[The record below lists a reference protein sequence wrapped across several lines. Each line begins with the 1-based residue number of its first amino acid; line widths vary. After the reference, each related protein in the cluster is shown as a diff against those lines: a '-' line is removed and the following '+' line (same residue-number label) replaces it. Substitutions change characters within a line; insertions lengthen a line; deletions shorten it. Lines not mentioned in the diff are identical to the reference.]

1 MALGARRSRPWS
13 RHRREGLKVVAVP
26 NLTDFP
32 PTLPALWARCCDRAG
47 ERDLAVTDTGRHV
60 TYAEAEHA
68 SRALAGELLAAGV
81 GKGTRVG
88 ILLPQAPEWVLAY
101 LAIGRVGGVAVTIS
115 TFAKP
120 FELAKILA
128 HSDIALLLTVPRL
141 LGRDVGAEL
150 ERALPALADSGEPA
164 RPGPLRLVAAPHLR
178 AVWMLGDSAP
188 GWARALDPA
197 AGAPLAVPDELLA
210 AVEATVHPADPLL
223 IVYTSGTTSEP
234 KGVLHTHGALV
245 RHGENLRRMGVAR
258 EGDRIYGGMPFFWVG
273 GVSYTL
279 GPTLHVGATLL
290 LQERF
295 SPAGA
300 LEFMEREKATTLTGW
315 STLVQGMLNHPDL
328 ATRDLSALR
337 QPLGSRGRPRS
348 GLGMTETAAS
358 YLYFPPGDG
367 PIPDD
372 PRASGEV
379 MEGFEVRIVDALG
392 RPLPTGAEGVIAVRG
407 YSVTVGLV
415 RRERHE
421 VYDEDGW
428 FSTGDRGRVDEA
440 GVVYFTGRDTEMIKT
455 KGSNVAP
462 PEVEAVLMAHPA
474 VSMATVVGLPDV
486 ELGQEVAAAVAVLDG
501 ADATPTADELRAWV
515 RERLASYKTPRRI
528 LIVPAAE
535 VPTLASGKIDRR
547 RLARWVA
554 DSAR

>member
-1 MALGARRSRPWS
+1 M
-13 RHRREGLKVVAVP
+13 VAVP
-26 NLTDFP
+26 NLIDFP
-32 PTLPALWARCCDRAG
+32 PTLPALWARCRARAG
-47 ERDLAVTDTGRHV
+47 GRDLAITDTGRHV
-60 TYAEAEHA
+60 SYADAERA

-88 ILLPQAPEWVLAY
+88 ILLPQAPEWVITY
-101 LAIGRVGGVAVTIS
+101 LAIGRIGAVAVTVS
-115 TFAKP
+115 TFSKP
-120 FELAKILA
+120 YELARIIA
-128 HSDIALLLTVPRL
+128 HSDAALLITAPRL
-141 LGRDVGAEL
+141 LNRDVGAEL
-150 ERALPALADSGEPA
+150 ERALPGLADSEPG
-164 RPGPLRLVAAPHLR
+164 RLRLVEAPHLR
-178 AVWMLGDSAP
+178 AVWMLGSGVPA
-188 GWARALDPA
+188 WARA
-197 AGAPLAVPDELLA
+197 AGAARDAVPDALLD
-210 AVEATVHPADPLL
+210 AVEATVHAADPLL

-234 KGVLHTHGALV
+234 KGVIHTHGALV

-279 GPTLHVGATLL
+279 GPALHVGATLL

-295 SPAGA
+295 SPGEA
-300 LEFMEREKATTLTGW
+300 LAFMERERATTLTGW

-328 ATRDLSALR
+328 ATCDLSTLR

-358 YLYFPPGDG
+358 YLYFPPGDE

-379 MEGFEVRIVDALG
+379 MEGFEVRIVDPTG
-392 RPLPTGAEGVIAVRG
+392 RALPTGEEGVIAVRG

-421 VYDEDGW
+421 VFDEDGW
-428 FSTGDRGRVDEA
+428 FATGDRGWVDEA
-440 GVVYFTGRDTEMIKT
+440 GIVYFTGRDTEMIKT

-462 PEVEAVLMAHPA
+462 PEVEGVLMAHPA
-474 VSMATVVGLPDV
+474 VAMATVLGLPHP
-486 ELGQEVAAAVAVLDG
+486 ELGQEVAAAVAVRLG
-501 ADATPTADELRAWV
+501 AAPSTDELRTWV
-515 RERLASYKTPRRI
+515 RERLASYKAPGPI
-528 LIVPAAE
+528 LVLAEAE

-547 RLARWVA
+547 QLARWVA

>member
-1 MALGARRSRPWS
+1 
-13 RHRREGLKVVAVP
+13 VVAVP
-26 NLTDFP
+26 NLIDFAA
-32 PTLPALWARCCDRAG
+32 TLPVLWARCRDRVG

-60 TYAEAEHA
+60 TYAEAERA

-88 ILLPQAPEWVLAY
+88 ILLPQAPEWVIAY
-101 LAIGRVGGVAVTIS
+101 LAIGRIGAVAVTIS
-115 TFAKP
+115 TFSKP
-120 FELAKILA
+120 YELAKILA
-128 HSDIALLLTVPRL
+128 HSDAAVLLTAPEL

-150 ERALPALADSGEPA
+150 ERALPGLVDAEPG
-164 RPGPLRLVAAPHLR
+164 RFRLVEAPHLR
-178 AVWMLGDSAP
+178 AVWMLGRQAP
-188 GWARALDPA
+188 GWARAVDPGDGA
-197 AGAPLAVPDELLA
+197 APAVPDDLLD
-210 AVEATVHPADPLL
+210 AVESTVHPADPLL

-234 KGVLHTHGALV
+234 KGVIHTHGGLV

-295 SPAGA
+295 APGEA
-300 LEFMEREKATTLTGW
+300 LAFMEREQATTLTGW

-358 YLYFPPGDG
+358 YLYFPPGDE
-367 PIPDD
+367 PVPDD

-379 MEGFEVRIVDALG
+379 MAGFEVRIVDAAG
-392 RPLPTGAEGVIAVRG
+392 RVLPAGEEGVIAVRG

-421 VYDEDGW
+421 VFDEDGW
-428 FSTGDRGRVDEA
+428 FPTGDRGWVDAA
-440 GVVYFTGRDTEMIKT
+440 GIVYFTGRDTEMIKT

-474 VSMATVVGLPDV
+474 VGMATVVGLPDPR
-486 ELGQEVAAAVAVLDG
+486 LGQEVAAAVAVLEG
-501 ADATPTADELRAWV
+501 ADAPPTADELRAWV
-515 RERLASYKTPRRI
+515 RERLASYKIPGRI
-528 LIVPAAE
+528 LIVAAAD

-547 RLARWVA
+547 QLARWVA